1 MIIIHWLRLFL
12 IQSARD
18 PDLLTLSMTPYKK
31 LFFPAILSVIILS
44 QGCALNQQPV
54 DMPGGTGQASQLTQT
69 IESLEHEITRLK
81 QQKKV
86 LENQLARSESHQE
99 ALHARIIQ
107 LEKRID
113 FLVNQLS
120 DINESAYQSE
130 IAKLKKQEHALK
142 QQISFL
148 NASLRDIHAQST
160 SGQEATPEDAQ
171 MIVDQIQSSIQ
182 TLKSDLRSTTERKKQ
197 LQAQIDSQRAEIKK
211 LEKENASITSMTQ
224 AGFEKAP
231 LSLDKSE
238 KHTPEIVEVFYGT
251 NRQRLTVT
259 WMDLVKPFVFPFL
272 LIAAILCMP
281 IIIRAILKDH
291 LQRPT
296 ILFTNIAIVAAFV
309 YLTISA
315 IQTGLLQWQS
325 KNTLTVQYGPDRLK
339 ADKHDLPFELG
350 IVKVSIPPTH
360 QPGVVELPSLMYLE
374 LKVDPEKHF
383 VMADIQPYVKETFFS
398 RLRHKIAQSD
408 DKDMFVFVHGFHNT
422 FENAAFRTAQIA
434 YDMKFTGAPVFFSWP
449 SQGSVVDYPTDESNA
464 GAAVHDL
471 RVFLTQLIRHS
482 NADRIHL
489 IAHSMGNRV
498 LTRAVKGI
506 ALVDE
511 NVIFNE
517 VVLAAPDMDAKTFSD
532 IMPEMAKRVDRVT
545 LYASSRD
552 KALVVSNVLHG
563 EYPRAGESVPH
574 PVVVHP
580 VESIDV
586 SSVTDGHSYIADD
599 GQILQDLN
607 NILKYSRPLNE
618 SIARL
623 KTNDQGASYWELC
636 IPCR

>member
-1 MIIIHWLRLFL
+1 MNPR
-12 IQSARD
+12 
-18 PDLLTLSMTPYKK
+18 KK
-31 LFFPAILSVIILS
+31 LFFLCILSVIILS
-44 QGCALNQQPV
+44 QGCTFKQQPAEMAV
-54 DMPGGTGQASQLTQT
+54 SSGQANQLTQT
-69 IESLEHEITRLK
+69 IETLEKEITRLK
-81 QQKKV
+81 QQKHM
-86 LENQLARSESHQE
+86 LENQLARSESNQKE
-99 ALHARIIQ
+99 LHARIIE
-107 LEKRID
+107 LEQRID

-120 DINESAYQSE
+120 DINESAYQGE
-130 IAKLKKQEHALK
+130 IAKLKKHEQALQEK
-142 QQISFL
+142 ISFL
-148 NASLRDIHAQST
+148 NASLKDIHAQAT
-160 SGQEATPEDAQ
+160 FGQGAAPEDAQ
-171 MIVDQIQSSIQ
+171 MMVDQIQSSIQ
-182 TLKSDLRSTTERKKQ
+182 ALKSDLRSTSERKKQ
-197 LQAQIDSQRAEIKK
+197 LQTQIDSQHAEIKK
-211 LEKENASITSMTQ
+211 LEKKNASIASMTQ
-224 AGFEKAP
+224 AGSEKAP

-238 KHTPEIVEVFYGT
+238 KHSPEIVEVFYGT
-251 NRQRLTVT
+251 NRQRLTIT
-259 WMDLVKPFVFPFL
+259 WIDLVKPFVFPFL
-272 LIAAILCMP
+272 LIAAFLCMP

-291 LQRPT
+291 LQTPT
-296 ILFTNIAIVAAFV
+296 ILFTNIAIVAAFF

-315 IQTGLLQWQS
+315 IQASLMQWQS
-325 KNTLTVQYGPDRLK
+325 KNTLTVQYGPDRLN
-339 ADKHDLPFELG
+339 ADKQQLPFELG

-360 QPGVVELPSLMYLE
+360 QPGVVELPSLLYLE
-374 LKVDPEKHF
+374 LKVNPDKHF

-398 RLRHKIAQSD
+398 RLRNKIAQSD

-449 SQGSVVDYPTDESNA
+449 SQGSVVDYPADESNA

-471 RVFLTQLIRHS
+471 RVFLTELIKHS
-482 NADRIHL
+482 DADRIHL

-506 ALVDE
+506 ELADDH
-511 NVIFNE
+511 VIFNE

-574 PVVVHP
+574 PVVVQP

-618 SIARL
+618 NIARL
-623 KTNDQGASYWELC
+623 KSNDQGASYWELC
-636 IPCR
+636 MPCR